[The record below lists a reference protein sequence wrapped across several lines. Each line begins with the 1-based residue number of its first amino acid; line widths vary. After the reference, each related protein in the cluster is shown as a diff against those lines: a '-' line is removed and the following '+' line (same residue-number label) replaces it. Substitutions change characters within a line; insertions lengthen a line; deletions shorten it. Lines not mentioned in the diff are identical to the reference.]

1 MNKRLNDKYLKR
13 MNEVKQR
20 YADDEEVAHCLAD
33 EILCDLLINLGY
45 IELVSEYN
53 DVDKWYA

>member
-20 YADDEEVAHCLAD
+20 YENDAEVAHSLAD
-33 EILCDLLINLGY
+33 IILCDLLVSLGY
-45 IELVSEYN
+45 TELVEVYN
-53 DVDKWYA
+53 NLEKWYA

>member
-1 MNKRLNDKYLKR
+1 MNKRLNDKYLER

-20 YADDEEVAHCLAD
+20 YEDDEETAHYLAD

-45 IELVSEYN
+45 AELVKVYDS
-53 DVDKWYA
+53 VPKWYA